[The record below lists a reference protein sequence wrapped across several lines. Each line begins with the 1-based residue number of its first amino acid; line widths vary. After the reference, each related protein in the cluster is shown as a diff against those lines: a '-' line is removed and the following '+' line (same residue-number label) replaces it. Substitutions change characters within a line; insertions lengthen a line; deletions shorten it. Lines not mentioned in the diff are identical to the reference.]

1 MRSRFKREDGAAAV
15 EFALI
20 VGVLTML
27 IFGMIEYGIF
37 FLQAQTLRAGARGG
51 ARQAAVGATKSQIDK
66 AVVDASGGSLPS
78 GYSAD
83 TVTVNGNAF
92 SGTGAPCTSST
103 YGQNVTVTIP
113 VTSSSLPSSVLDA
126 FRIDIPFIPTL
137 YPYGNPA
144 SNSSSSSPITGT
156 FRCEIS
162 S

>member
-1 MRSRFKREDGAAAV
+1 MRSRFHRQDGAAAV

-27 IFGMIEYGIF
+27 VFGMIEYGIF
-37 FLQAQTLRAGARGG
+37 FLQAQTLRAAARGG

-66 AVVDASGGSLPS
+66 AIVDASGGSLPS
-78 GYSAD
+78 GYSSDAI
-83 TVTVNGNAF
+83 TVNGSAF
-92 SGTGAPCTSST
+92 SGSGSPCSSST
-103 YGQNVTVTIP
+103 YGQNVTVYIP
-113 VTSSSLPSSVLDA
+113 VTTSLPSSVLDA

-137 YPYGNPA
+137 YPYGNPS
-144 SNSSSSSPITGT
+144 SNSTTSSPISGT

>member
-66 AVVDASGGSLPS
+66 AVVEKVSCWTCHQGKSKPAIMPDAGWGRGGFSLLPA
-78 GYSAD
+78 GPPMPPARG
-83 TVTVNGNAF
+83 GN
-92 SGTGAPCTSST
+92 
-103 YGQNVTVTIP
+103 
-113 VTSSSLPSSVLDA
+113 
-126 FRIDIPFIPTL
+126 
-137 YPYGNPA
+137 
-144 SNSSSSSPITGT
+144 
-156 FRCEIS
+156 
-162 S
+162 